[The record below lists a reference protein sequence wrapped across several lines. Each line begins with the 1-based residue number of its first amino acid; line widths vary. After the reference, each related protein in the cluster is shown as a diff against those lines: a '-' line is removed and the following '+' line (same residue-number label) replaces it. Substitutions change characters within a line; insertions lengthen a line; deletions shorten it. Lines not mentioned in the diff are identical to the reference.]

1 MKRCHRQLLL
11 LLCRYVVLALCT
23 GYHPVGYRGEWI
35 IISVED
41 ADTLH
46 ITVPMVPVRVNIVL
60 AVKELVPFDAQAFDA
75 WREHLL
81 DFRGSPGKL
90 GVFEDDV
97 RKATVMLKDK
107 ESGEQHQFLAVPLE
121 QEQLVDVRH
130 VLSGDLS
137 WQPQGGLHPFL
148 VSYTARVHT

>member
-1 MKRCHRQLLL
+1 
-11 LLCRYVVLALCT
+11 LCRYVVLALCT

-60 AVKELVPFDAQAFDA
+60 AVKELVPFDLQAVDT
-75 WREHLL
+75 WQQRLL
-81 DFRGSPGKL
+81 HFRGSPGKL
-90 GVFEDDV
+90 GAFEEDV
-97 RKATVMLKDK
+97 RRATVLLKDR

-121 QEQLVDVRH
+121 QEQLVDVWH
-130 VLSGDLS
+130 VLSGALPR
-137 WQPQGGLHPFL
+137 QLRGGLHNFL
-148 VSYTARVHT
+148 LSVMARVHAER